1 MVKFQSILLTL
12 GIMLLVLPVF
22 VSAWFAV
29 PLGNDHAE
37 LTRQSIL
44 AVGNNDSRNIYSEPV
59 SYISSMKEG
68 AGELDRQALFG
79 NVPKDKQN
87 YLNSDYSHFYHSNG
101 STFNNQ
107 WPSALN
113 ESYDWL
119 VEAISAYAKG
129 DKSVAYLKLGY
140 MLHLLEDVAVP
151 AHTHLAFH
159 GDDPFDYLEF
169 KADADNIDA
178 STQNPIKVYPIQGND
193 LYAIERQFNE
203 LARKSYNESDVQ
215 TTINTYYTNGAYI
228 GVNGDCGFPLLGQT
242 CSPAISAAN
251 VTILEQDLM
260 PKAVRYSAGLAMR
273 VYDIFQSLDWPTE
286 NHDFRRTGFT
296 LLKGDMPNEDA
307 VEKMSFVLKR
317 EA

>member
-1 MVKFQSILLTL
+1 M
-12 GIMLLVLPVF
+12 
-22 VSAWFAV
+22 
-29 PLGNDHAE
+29 
-37 LTRQSIL
+37 
-44 AVGNNDSRNIYSEPV
+44 
-59 SYISSMKEG
+59 
-68 AGELDRQALFG
+68 
-79 NVPKDKQN
+79 
-87 YLNSDYSHFYHSNG
+87 
-101 STFNNQ
+101 
-107 WPSALN
+107 
-113 ESYDWL
+113 
-119 VEAISAYAKG
+119 
-129 DKSVAYLKLGY
+129 
-140 MLHLLEDVAVP
+140 
-151 AHTHLAFH
+151 
-159 GDDPFDYLEF
+159 
-169 KADADNIDA
+169 
-178 STQNPIKVYPIQGND
+178 YPIQGND

-307 VEKMSFVLKR
+307 GEKMSFVL
-317 EA
+317 EAGGITGQEQVVKSIVADIDGNGGMEMIERVHSYEKIIKCGVL